1 MGTLTIF
8 PANICNYKI
17 PLACFARPVCTSV
30 KHQASNTY
38 AYHLLFRL
46 SGTAMGKSTKSSS
59 SRPSILK
66 NNQKYAGTPM
76 KKPSCT
82 FLRSVLVQ
90 TDWTFDNQIRELS
103 GGPPPPTSA
112 PTPTTRDAGSTQAAP
127 SETRP
132 GATVQAS
139 AMSSQQPLPEV
150 IRLEDGT
157 VLVERR
163 GNFAGR
169 PPPATAASSHV
180 DSPTASSS
188 SSESSS

>member
-8 PANICNYKI
+8 LANICNYKI
-17 PLACFARPVCTSV
+17 SLACFACPVCSSV
-30 KHQASNTY
+30 KDQASNTY
-38 AYHLLFRL
+38 VYHLLFCL
-46 SGTAMGKSTKSSS
+46 SGRAMGKYTKSTS

-66 NNQKYAGTPM
+66 NNRKYAGAPM

-90 TDWTFDNQIRELS
+90 TDWTFDNQIRKLS

-112 PTPTTRDAGSTQAAP
+112 SMPTTRDAGSTQAAP
-127 SETRP
+127 SETSP
-132 GATVQAS
+132 GATAQAS
-139 AMSSQQPLPEV
+139 AMSSQQPLPEI

-163 GNFAGR
+163 GNFAG
-169 PPPATAASSHV
+169 PPPPMTAASSHV
-180 DSPTASSS
+180 HSPPASSS